1 MRIILPKGRLF
12 SPALKLL
19 SRVMELQL
27 PEAHVLISPDGRVLV
42 ARAMDV
48 PVYVEHGID
57 VGIAGSDAVEERN
70 SDVFV
75 PLELPFGRCRL
86 SVAVPVDKRVEV
98 EDMDGFR
105 VATKYSNITRRFF
118 RKMKV
123 DVEVMKLHGSVELS
137 AHIGVADA
145 IVEIVDTAST
155 LRAHNLVEIA
165 KIMDVSALL
174 IVNRISQKVKFEE
187 INALLRAL
195 RREINGA

>member
-1 MRIILPKGRLF
+1 VRIILPKGRLF

>member
-12 SPALKLL
+12 SPAVKLL

-27 PEAHVLISPDGRVLV
+27 PEAHALISPDGRVLV

-75 PLELPFGRCRL
+75 PLELPFGKCRL
-86 SVAVPVDKRVEV
+86 SVAVPGDRRVEV

-118 RKMKV
+118 HKMKV

>member
-1 MRIILPKGRLF
+1 VRIILPKGRLF
-12 SPALKLL
+12 SPAVKLL
-19 SRVMELQL
+19 SRVMELHL
-27 PEAHVLISPDGRVLV
+27 PEAHALISPDGRVLV

-86 SVAVPVDKRVEV
+86 SVAVPGDRRVEV

-118 RKMKV
+118 QKMKV